1 MWIYVVLGTWN
12 AFWVGRESGF
22 SDLAPGTGTFLG
34 ACVLFPRMWAGTTS
48 TPSVGHGCGCDPFG
62 ILLQYKSS
70 VSFYVIQNLSYFKET
85 DIWSNF
91 PLLCLLLVFL
101 KCSDIWGCTEP

>member
-48 TPSVGHGCGCDPFG
+48 ATSVGHGCGCDPFG
-62 ILLQYKSS
+62 ILLQYKSTRKRLCNNFREGREL
-70 VSFYVIQNLSYFKET
+70 SFHRRLGNDKTTRQGSGI
-85 DIWSNF
+85 
-91 PLLCLLLVFL
+91 
-101 KCSDIWGCTEP
+101 